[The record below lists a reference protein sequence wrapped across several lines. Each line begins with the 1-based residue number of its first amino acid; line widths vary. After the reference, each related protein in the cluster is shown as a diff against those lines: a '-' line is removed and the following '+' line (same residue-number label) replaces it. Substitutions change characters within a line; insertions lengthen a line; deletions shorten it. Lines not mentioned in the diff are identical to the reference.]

1 MLAFR
6 ETGEDEAEMARE
18 FDAIVIGA
26 GQSGPFLAVRLAEAG
41 LRTALIERAYMGG
54 TCVNN
59 GCIPTKTLIAS
70 ARVAHVARRAAE
82 YGVQVGPVSVDMQAV
97 KARKDAIVAGSVK
110 GLADWIAATPRLELI
125 WGSAKFVASDA
136 IEVNGETLTAP
147 KIFLNTG
154 GTAVVP
160 NWPGVS
166 DVPFLTNVS
175 MMDID
180 TLPEHLMIVGGSYV
194 SLEFA
199 QMYRRFGA
207 KVTVIEHGDRL
218 IPREDR
224 DISDA
229 VRGIIEAEGIA
240 CKFGADGF
248 SVARTDAGIALS
260 FIAGG
265 RAETLTGS
273 HLLVAIGRKPNSGDL
288 NLAAAGVATD
298 KRGYIEVDDQLRTN
312 VEGIWAMGDVNGKGA
327 FTHTSYNDFQIVAAN
342 VLDNDPRRVSDR
354 ITAYNL
360 YIDPPLGRVGMSET
374 EVRAS
379 GRKALMAVMPM
390 TRVGRAREKGETPGL
405 LKVLVDAESKQI
417 LGAALLGIECD
428 EVIHSLLD
436 VMAAKAPYTVVER
449 AMHIHP
455 TVSELIPTLLG
466 ELKPLE

>member
-1 MLAFR
+1 
-6 ETGEDEAEMARE
+6 MARE

-26 GQSGPFLAVRLAEAG
+26 GQSGPFLAVRLAKAG
-41 LRTALIERAYMGG
+41 LRTALIERSHLGG

-70 ARVAHVARRAAE
+70 ARVAHVARRAAD
-82 YGVQVGPVSVDMQAV
+82 YGVQVGAVSVDMKAV
-97 KARKDAIVAGSVK
+97 KARKDEMVAGSVK
-110 GLADWIAATPRLELI
+110 GLADWIAATPKLELI
-125 WGSAKFVASDA
+125 WGSARFVASDTV
-136 IEVNGETLTAP
+136 EVNGETLTAP

-154 GTAVVP
+154 GSPVVP
-160 NWPGVS
+160 DWPGLS
-166 DVPFLTNVS
+166 DVPYLTNVS

-207 KVTVIEHGDRL
+207 KVTVIEHTDRL
-218 IPREDR
+218 IPREDH

-229 VRGIIEAEGIA
+229 VRGILEAEEIA
-240 CKFGADGF
+240 CMFGADGF

-260 FIAGG
+260 FTTGG
-265 RAETLTGS
+265 WAETLTGS
-273 HLLVAIGRKPNSGDL
+273 HLLVAVGRKPNSGDL

-298 KRGYIEVDDQLRTN
+298 ARGYIQVDDQLRTN
-312 VEGIWAMGDVNGKGA
+312 VEGIWAMGDVNGRGA

-342 VLDNDPRRVSDR
+342 LLDGDNRRVSDR
-354 ITAYNL
+354 IMAYNL

-379 GRKALMAVMPM
+379 GRKALKAVMPM
-390 TRVGRAREKGETPGL
+390 TRVGRAREKGETQGL
-405 LKVLVDAESKQI
+405 MKVLVDAESKQI

-436 VMAAKAPYTVVER
+436 VMAAKAPYTAIER

-455 TVSELIPTLLG
+455 TVSELLPTLLG
-466 ELKPLE
+466 ELQPLG